1 MAVKALKVFMM
12 GGPRVGKTSVL
23 AGLVDTMLN
32 GEVSRLLSVKDVTV
46 LEEGSESLADKVE
59 SLKQNLRVQQG
70 KVFLVD
76 DTKTKVFQDY
86 VLEFTIP
93 GTNNTMSMKF
103 CDANGEFYEQGRRH
117 EAEIREIMSSYD
129 VFVIAIDTPAL
140 MESAKPNN
148 RLCNEAVNRA
158 INFVDDIQSF
168 VTSIDDK
175 EGADAKLVLFVP
187 LKCEKWA
194 KENRLGEVSQRVKSV
209 YGTCINNLSSLKNVE
224 VCIFPIQ
231 TAGNIVFVEHQKAML
246 CSHKGQPARA
256 CSMIDNKTRVR
267 FYDGEVRPIDP
278 ANDKIAANP
287 QAVIKEGLSLMRPYA
302 WFKTISETYSPH
314 NCDQLAYYVIQFMFA
329 KVNLAKQLE
338 QNNANF
344 KRKVI
349 KIILTGV
356 AAVLGGIPAALIAY
370 YSYKY
375 FMERFGSMTYKQI
388 ESLMNDFKEKNIVR
402 RNGDDGVV
410 VIKKSLLEL

>member
-1 MAVKALKVFMM
+1 MSEKALKVFMM

-46 LEEGSESLADKVE
+46 LAEGSESLADKVK
-59 SLKQNLRVQQG
+59 SLKRNLQVPQG
-70 KVFLVD
+70 RVFLVD

-93 GTNNTMSMKF
+93 GTDSTMTMEF

-117 EAEIREIMSSYD
+117 DAEIREIMSSYD
-129 VFVIAIDTPAL
+129 VFIIAIDTPAL
-140 MESAKPNN
+140 MESAKPNSL
-148 RLCNEAVNRA
+148 LCNEAVNRA

-194 KENRLGEVSQRVKSV
+194 KEGRLEEVSQRVKSV
-209 YGTCINNLSSLKNVE
+209 YRTCLTNLSSLKNVE
-224 VCIFPIQ
+224 VCVFPIQ

-246 CSHKGQPARA
+246 FSHKGLSARA
-256 CSMIDNKTRVR
+256 CSLIDHKTRVR
-267 FYDGEVRPIDP
+267 FYDGETRAIDP
-278 ANDKIAANP
+278 VNDKFAPNP
-287 QAVIKEGLSLMRPYA
+287 QAVIKEGLSLMRPFA
-302 WFKTISETYSPH
+302 WFKAVSSTYSPH
-314 NCDQLAYYVIQFMFA
+314 NCDQLAYYILQFMFA

-338 QNNANF
+338 QNDADF
-344 KRKVI
+344 LKKTI
-349 KIILTGV
+349 KILITGV

-370 YSYKY
+370 YSYKF
-375 FMERFGSMTYKQI
+375 FMERFGSMTYTQI
-388 ESLMNDFKEKNIVR
+388 ESLMNEFKEKNIVR
-402 RNGDDGVV
+402 RNGEDGVV